1 MAAGV
6 RRGDPSGLCDS
17 LRQSPLLAVLRPG
30 SPAQAQ
36 RQIDAV
42 AAAGFH
48 HVELAWSEER
58 WWLELLQ
65 ALPNRWPDLRF
76 GVAGVRFAE
85 QLVVAHRQGLRFAM
99 SPISCP
105 LMWEQAD
112 ALDLTLVPGVFSPT
126 EVHRAGARGAVKLFP
141 AASLG
146 PSYWRQLRG
155 PMAPLPFCIAAGGL
169 RPADLSAWFASG
181 VDAVALGSTLF
192 DHQDQLHAG
201 HAEQLEPYLKGITTN
216 GETL

>member
-1 MAAGV
+1 
-6 RRGDPSGLCDS
+6 
-17 LRQSPLLAVLRPG
+17 
-30 SPAQAQ
+30 
-36 RQIDAV
+36 
-42 AAAGFH
+42 
-48 HVELAWSEER
+48 LAWSQEP

-65 ALPNRWPDLRF
+65 TLPNHWPDLRF
-76 GVAGVRFAE
+76 GVAGVRWAE
-85 QLVVAHRQGLRFAM
+85 QLVVAHGQGLRFAM

-105 LMWEQAD
+105 VMWEQAD
-112 ALDLTLVPGVFSPT
+112 ALGLTLVPGVWSPS

-181 VDAVALGSTLF
+181 VEAVALGSTLLMNKTCCLRATPSSLSRTCTASPPIRRRCRSES
-192 DHQDQLHAG
+192 QVLHLG
-201 HAEQLEPYLKGITTN
+201 MTYICEPWQSSKSSSATRLS
-216 GETL
+216 L

>member
-6 RRGDPSGLCDS
+6 RCGDPAGLCDS

-48 HVELAWSEER
+48 HVELAWTAES
-58 WWLELLQ
+58 WWLPMLQ
-65 ALPNRWPDLRF
+65 TLPNRWPDLRF
-76 GVAGVRFAE
+76 GVAGVRYAE
-85 QLVVAHRQGLRFAM
+85 QLVVASEQGLRFAM

-105 LMWEQAD
+105 VMWEQAD
-112 ALDLTLVPGVFSPT
+112 ALGLTLVPGVFSPS
-126 EVHRAGARGAVKLFP
+126 EVHRAGGRGAVKLFP

-146 PSYWRQLRG
+146 PAYWRQLRG

-181 VDAVALGSTLF
+181 VEAVALGSTLF
-192 DHQDQLHAG
+192 DARDQLHGG
-201 HAEQLEPYLKGITTN
+201 HAEQLEPYLHGIASAR
-216 GETL
+216 ETL

>member
-1 MAAGV
+1 MTAGV

-42 AAAGFH
+42 AQAGFH
-48 HVELAWSEER
+48 HVELAWTDES
-58 WWLELLQ
+58 WWLQLLQ
-65 ALPNRWPDLRF
+65 TLPNRWPELRF
-76 GVAGVRFAE
+76 GVAGVRCAE
-85 QLVVAHRQGLRFAM
+85 QLVVAHDQGLRFAM

-105 LMWEQAD
+105 VMLEQAD
-112 ALDLTLVPGVFSPT
+112 ALGLTLVPGVFSPS
-126 EVHRAGARGAVKLFP
+126 EVHRAGCRGAVKLFP

-146 PSYWRQLRG
+146 PAYWRQLRG

-169 RPADLSAWFASG
+169 RPLDLSAWFASG
-181 VDAVALGSTLF
+181 VEAVALGSTLL
-192 DHQDQLHAG
+192 DERDQLHAG
-201 HAEQLEPYLKGITTN
+201 HAEQLEPYLRGITTSK
-216 GETL
+216 ETL